1 MAYVFMPGSRAYYK
15 FLPRVFEKGAMRMI
29 RIRKV
34 SLTAVAVVGL
44 LGPFAGSAAAAL
56 PLNQACSSGPATGPN
71 GVNSKQYGCTTR
83 VSMGPGNAEPDGT
96 SQRPRISEDGNW
108 VVFQS
113 GADNLAT
120 DYQAGHGTDTYIV
133 NNLDPAGT
141 IEMLDRA
148 AGGGMPN
155 SAATFVDVTGSGEYA
170 VFYSKATNL
179 VAGRTTRAGSIF
191 LRDVV
196 RNRTLEVS
204 ISSTGGNTNGYSNRP
219 TISGYPVNGKFYVAY
234 NSKGTNLVAGAT
246 GADDV
251 YVTEFD
257 PTNFSVS
264 RPKIVSHSL
273 SGGGS
278 NGQNEHAEISSDG
291 RYIAWQSQ
299 ATNLSSGDGD
309 TIADIY
315 ESANPFLTT
324 GAKPE
329 LVSVSSGGA
338 KGRSPS
344 TRPAVNGNGDEVGFE
359 STATNL
365 VAGDTN
371 AMQDTFVR
379 GTRVG
384 AFVGNGTT
392 IRVSVDYNGN
402 QLTGNSQR
410 VNLNGRG
417 DKVGFAAN
425 GRTVV
430 KGDLNGQRD
439 VFLRDLGTGVNYLID
454 VCKTGGFGGGNTPC
468 TGTAA
473 ASTSPDLVAPMARAG
488 AEDLSSR
495 SFLDYA
501 GNSVAFLSGMSDLV
515 PNDTNSA
522 VALDDIFVRDFAF

>member
-1 MAYVFMPGSRAYYK
+1 MTLSR
-15 FLPRVFEKGAMRMI
+15 KGY
-29 RIRKV
+29 
-34 SLTAVAVVGL
+34 LTAVAVVGL
-44 LGPFAGSAAAAL
+44 LGPFAGSASAAL
-56 PLNQACSSGPATGPN
+56 PLNQACAPGPATGPG
-71 GVNSKQYGCTTR
+71 GVNSKQPGCTTR
-83 VSMGPGNAEPDGT
+83 VSMGPGNVEPDGT

-120 DYQAGHGTDTYIV
+120 DYQAGHGTDAYIV
-133 NNLDPAGT
+133 NKVDPAAT

-155 SAATFVDVTGSGEYA
+155 NAATFVDVTGSGEYA

-179 VAGRTTRAGSIF
+179 VGGRTTRSGSIF
-191 LRDVV
+191 LRDVMA
-196 RNRTLEVS
+196 NRTLEVS
-204 ISSTGGNTNGYSNRP
+204 ISSTGGSTNGYSNRP
-219 TISGYPVNGKFYVAY
+219 TISGYADANGKYYIAY

-251 YVTEFD
+251 YVTQFD
-257 PTNFSVS
+257 PATFTVS
-264 RPKIVSHSL
+264 RPKLVSHSL
-273 SGGGS
+273 SGVGS

-291 RYIAWQSQ
+291 THIAWQSQ
-299 ATNLSSGDGD
+299 ATNLSTADGD

-315 ESANPFLTT
+315 ESANPFLTP
-324 GAKPE
+324 GSDPE
-329 LVSVSSGGA
+329 LVSVSSSGA

-371 AMQDTFVR
+371 AAQDTFVR
-379 GTRVG
+379 GTRAG
-384 AFVGNGTT
+384 AFVGNGNT

-402 QLTGNSQR
+402 QLIGNSQR

-468 TGTAA
+468 TGTAV
-473 ASTSPDLVAPMARAG
+473 ASTSSGPVAPMARAG

-501 GNSVAFLSGMSDLV
+501 GDSVAFLSGMSDLV
-515 PNDTNSA
+515 PNDTNAA
-522 VALDDIFVRDFAF
+522 VSLDDIFVRDFAFTP

>member
-1 MAYVFMPGSRAYYK
+1 MSRS
-15 FLPRVFEKGAMRMI
+15 RKGYL
-29 RIRKV
+29 
-34 SLTAVAVVGL
+34 SAVAVLGL

-56 PLNQACSSGPATGPN
+56 PVNQACAPGPATGP
-71 GVNSKQYGCTTR
+71 GAVNSKQPGCTTR
-83 VSMGPGNAEPDGT
+83 VSMGPGNVEPDGT

-120 DYQAGHGTDTYIV
+120 DYRAGHGTDAYIV
-133 NNLDPAGT
+133 NKIDPATT

-148 AGGGMPN
+148 ATGGMPN
-155 SAATFVDVTGSGEYA
+155 GAATFVDVTGSGEYA

-179 VAGRTTRAGSIF
+179 VAGQTTRAGSIF

-204 ISSTGGNTNGYSNRP
+204 VSSSGGKTNGYSNRP

-257 PTNFSVS
+257 PTSFTVS
-264 RPKIVSHSL
+264 RPKLVSHSL
-273 SGGGS
+273 SGAGS
-278 NGQNEHAEISSDG
+278 NGQNEHAEISSYG
-291 RYIAWQSQ
+291 SHIAWQSQ
-299 ATNLSSGDGD
+299 ATNTSTADGD
-309 TIADIY
+309 TISDIY
-315 ESANPFLTT
+315 ESANPFLTP
-324 GAKPE
+324 GADPE
-329 LVSVSSGGA
+329 LVSVSSSGA

-344 TRPAVNGNGDEVGFE
+344 TRPAINGNGDEVAWE
-359 STATNL
+359 STASNL
-365 VAGDTN
+365 VPNDTN
-371 AMQDTFVR
+371 AAMDTFVR
-379 GTRVG
+379 GTRAG
-384 AFVGNGTT
+384 SFVPTGNT

-402 QLTGNSQR
+402 QLAGNSQR
-410 VNLNGRG
+410 PNLNGVG

-425 GRTVV
+425 ARTVV

-439 VFLRDLGTGVNYLID
+439 VFLRDLRTGVNYLID

-468 TGTAA
+468 TGTAVA
-473 ASTSPDLVAPMARAG
+473 TRSSGPVAPFARAG
-488 AEDLSSR
+488 GEDLSSR

-501 GNSVAFLSGMSDLV
+501 GDSVAFLSGMSDLV

-522 VALDDIFVRDFAF
+522 VSLDDIFVRDFTFTP